1 MGGFPPELQ
10 RKFDIRHRDNVRA
23 IEGFSFSIVAIAG
36 VFVISHL
43 FRTAYHGVRPKGGS
57 AVDVLS
63 SPLRIIRK
71 VSVCSF
77 PLFPSTGHAFI
88 IGTFI
93 ALNFIFL
100 FTFNNNSNFNLET
113 NVASR
118 TGWLSMANML
128 FSVFLALKN
137 TPLAWLT
144 AWSYERLNILH
155 RYSGAFAV
163 FHMIVHACSYSA
175 YFAGEH
181 EPYMLTKAS
190 SIYGIIAGS
199 SFFILGL
206 SGVFLRPWW
215 YELFYYVHVL
225 FFTLAIVMIGL
236 HQPSIVEGFLVITIL
251 TGVMWALDRLIRVFR
266 LLFYSANNKV
276 TLTPLPHGGTRVTL
290 AKAPLGALSGK
301 HCFLWIPAIRSFE
314 THPFTIS
321 AMDPLEFVVKAHD
334 GFTKELH
341 DRAVAQPGVQLK
353 VSVEGSYGTFPRP
366 SKFDSVVLIA
376 GGTGASFTFGAA
388 FNALKQ
394 LKEKNITKIMFI
406 WAVRHRSL
414 LSWYADHLQTLG
426 SDPRVSIHIFV
437 TKGRDAL
444 ESSSNSMTE
453 SEDGRLDA
461 SPTAT
466 SEEIVPAIV
475 SSASSASGDPEK
487 ATAIIQHAD
496 LTSMPRIDGYSGFP
510 ITWKRPDVPAMIRG
524 VVTESARHQSVLVM
538 GCGPSSLMTQ
548 VRNTTAECIRTDGPT
563 VELHCEQFGW

>member
-1 MGGFPPELQ
+1 MTGISPQLERMFA
-10 RKFDIRHRDNVRA
+10 IRHADNVKA
-23 IEGFSFSIVAIAG
+23 IEGFSFAIVAIAG
-36 VFVISHL
+36 IFIISHL
-43 FRTAYHGVRPKGGS
+43 VRTAYHGVRRQKGGT
-57 AVDVLS
+57 AIRVLS
-63 SPLRIIRK
+63 APFRMIRNS
-71 VSVCSF
+71 SVYSF
-77 PLFPSTGHAFI
+77 PYFPSTGHAFI
-88 IGTFI
+88 IGVFI
-93 ALNFIFL
+93 ALNIIFL
-100 FTFNNNSNFNLET
+100 FTFNNNSNFNLQT

-118 TGWLSMANML
+118 TGWLAMINML

-137 TPLAWLT
+137 TPLAFLT

-163 FHMIVHACSYSA
+163 LHMIVHACCYSA
-175 YFAGEH
+175 YFSSAH
-181 EPYMLTKAS
+181 ESYMLTKTS
-190 SIYGIIAGS
+190 SVCGILAGS
-199 SFFILGL
+199 SFFLLGL
-206 SGVFLRPWW
+206 GGIFLRRWW
-215 YELFYYVHVL
+215 YELFYYFHI
-225 FFTLAIVMIGL
+225 FCFTLALITLGI
-236 HQPSIVEGFLVITIL
+236 HQPSIAEGFLVITIL

-353 VSVEGSYGTFPRP
+353 VSVEGSYGTFPTP
-366 SKFDSVVLIA
+366 SSFDNVVLIA

-394 LKEKNITKIMFI
+394 LKEKNTTKIMFI

-414 LSWYADHLQTLG
+414 LSWYANHLQTLG

-444 ESSSNSMTE
+444 ESSGNSMTE
-453 SEDGRLDA
+453 SEDGRPCG
-461 SPTAT
+461 SPTT
-466 SEEIVPAIV
+466 HEISPTII
-475 SSASSASGDPEK
+475 SSASSSSGDPEK
-487 ATAIIQHAD
+487 GIVAIQHSD
-496 LTSMPRIDGYSGFP
+496 LTSMSRIDAYSGFP
-510 ITWKRPDVPAMIRG
+510 ITWKRPDVPAMIQG
-524 VVTESARHQSVLVM
+524 VVAESARHQSVLVM

-548 VRNTTAECIRTDGPT
+548 VRNTTAECIRSDGPT